1 MVAVQRIA
9 DLLGGS
15 RLTLT
20 VIGAGALLAAC
31 SVEPASTSADNS
43 SASRQPTT
51 LEMAC
56 AAGQAPSC
64 RLEAAADGLDEWW
77 AQRAP
82 DYSSPR
88 VIVLEGPTVSA
99 CGTLDRESL
108 AVYCGADRSIYLS
121 VEDLDAITGGGRAA
135 IFVLAHEWAHH
146 AQHLAGLDE
155 EQYASSQAVPELAPA
170 LSVAYELMADCLA
183 GAWLT
188 SADERATSGPTD
200 ADDYL
205 DVMLL
210 VGALADEGDL
220 PDDITLVP
228 ETFTHGSAE
237 QRQAWTSVGFGSTVL
252 EMDPLGACDTFESLA
267 AAVEERAG
275 TG

>member
-1 MVAVQRIA
+1 MSSKRHAGRTA
-9 DLLGGS
+9 
-15 RLTLT
+15 LT
-20 VIGAGALLAAC
+20 VVGAATLLVAC
-31 SVEPASTSADNS
+31 AGEPATGPVSRAE
-43 SASRQPTT
+43 ASREPTT
-51 LEMAC
+51 LAAAC
-56 AAGQAPSC
+56 AAGESPSC
-64 RLEAAADGLDEWW
+64 RLEAAATSLDAWW
-77 AQRAP
+77 GARAP
-82 DYSSPR
+82 DYTTPR
-88 VIVLEGPTVSA
+88 VIVLDGPTDSA
-99 CGTLDRESL
+99 CGALDRENL
-108 AVYCGADRSIYLS
+108 AVYCGAGRSIYLS
-121 VEDLDAITGGGRAA
+121 VQDLDAITGGGRAA

-155 EQYASSQAVPELAPA
+155 EQYAASESVPELAPA

-210 VGALADEGDL
+210 VGALADEGEL

-237 QRQAWTSVGFGSTVL
+237 QRQAWTSVGFGSTLL
-252 EMDPLGACDTFESLA
+252 EMDPIGACDTFESLF
-267 AAVEERAG
+267 AAVEEHGGRG
-275 TG
+275 